1 MDLDGRKK
9 TQSDMGILWQSVAE
23 AVSYPAAFSRTMS
36 YLFQES
42 DYPFVD
48 MPFDGI
54 LGAPGMLRLR
64 FYWARWPCWLLQGHV
79 SPSSTGAKAAK
90 ASTHV
95 ESASSAAA
103 NCCRHSFKT
112 GRTKFLKGQPL

>member
-1 MDLDGRKK
+1 MLGYAVA
-9 TQSDMGILWQSVAE
+9 MAE
-23 AVSYPAAFSRTMS
+23 AVSYPAAAFSRTMS

-64 FYWARWPCWLLQGHV
+64 HGFIEHGDRQLVAPRSCWSKFHRSQG
-79 SPSSTGAKAAK
+79 SQGK
-90 ASTHV
+90 
-95 ESASSAAA
+95 
-103 NCCRHSFKT
+103 
-112 GRTKFLKGQPL
+112 

>member
-1 MDLDGRKK
+1 M
-9 TQSDMGILWQSVAE
+9 LWQSVAE

-54 LGAPGMLRLR
+54 LGAPGMLQ
-64 FYWARWPCWLLQGHV
+64 AVLL
-79 SPSSTGAKAAK
+79 STVTLLVAPR
-90 ASTHV
+90 S
-95 ESASSAAA
+95 
-103 NCCRHSFKT
+103 C
-112 GRTKFLKGQPL
+112 